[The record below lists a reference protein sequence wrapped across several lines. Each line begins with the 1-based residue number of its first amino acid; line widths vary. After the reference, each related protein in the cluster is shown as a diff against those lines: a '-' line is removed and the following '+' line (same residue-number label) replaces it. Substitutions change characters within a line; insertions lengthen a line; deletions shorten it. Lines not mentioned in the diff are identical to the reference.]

1 MMHSFDGD
9 FRSVSKA
16 VLYTVNDLLEGHD
29 KELSLFNRDFSEE
42 SALELYQHP
51 IEGWITKD
59 PKKLQGL
66 GSVLRFRYNN
76 ETAPPSL
83 ELNSCQDMKPMS
95 LTALKALL
103 FVSKLFR
110 ECQIENQDIPA
121 AQPLSLSD
129 WNFPIKSIWIS
140 VKTFREFK
148 EVEKIKSLWEA
159 LASAAPDADFAIGM
173 PYAAGCAVLPMEG
186 RFSLGDIVVVRRSEG
201 DPSFAKVIQTE
212 PSLKVAVKIQAGRI
226 TAFKDFS
233 LSQIKANIL
242 ARL

>member
-42 SALELYQHP
+42 STLELYQHP
-51 IEGWITKD
+51 VEGWITKD

-66 GSVLRFRYNN
+66 GSIIRFRYKQ
-76 ETAPPSL
+76 ETVPPSL
-83 ELNSCQDMKPMS
+83 ELDSCQEMKPMS
-95 LTALKALL
+95 QTALKALL

-140 VKTFREFK
+140 AKIFREFK
-148 EVEKIKSLWEA
+148 EVEKIQALWETLTA
-159 LASAAPDADFAIGM
+159 KAPEADFAIGM
-173 PYAAGCAVLPMEG
+173 PYAAGGGILPIEG

-201 DPSFAKVIQTE
+201 APTFAKVIKTE
-212 PSLKVAVKIQAGRI
+212 PLLKVAVKIVEGRI
-226 TAFKDFS
+226 SLFKDYS
-233 LSQIKANIL
+233 YSQIPSNIL